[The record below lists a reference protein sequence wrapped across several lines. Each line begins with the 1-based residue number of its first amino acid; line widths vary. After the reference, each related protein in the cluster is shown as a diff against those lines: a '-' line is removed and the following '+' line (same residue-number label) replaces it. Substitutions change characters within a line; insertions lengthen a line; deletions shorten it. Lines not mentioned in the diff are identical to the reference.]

1 MDQLGDH
8 GNDEDEVLT
17 GPREATKGCSQH
29 FQYLGGSGGMGKSWA
44 IKAMETM
51 FTIKGIKKEMVITA
65 TSGTAAAGIG
75 GNTIHSAIGLT
86 FKDRDGQV
94 QEDMP
99 QISDERRKQRWRR
112 RKVLIVDEVSML
124 GLVGRSLLCWNRLN

>member
-1 MDQLGDH
+1 MA
-8 GNDEDEVLT
+8 E
-17 GPREATKGCSQH
+17 RA
-29 FQYLGGSGGMGKSWA
+29 KSWV
-44 IKAMETM
+44 IKAMETV
-51 FTIKGIKKEMVITA
+51 FTIKGIKKGMVITA

-75 GNTIHSAIGLT
+75 GNTIHSTIGLT

-99 QISDERRKQRWRR
+99 QISDEKRKQRWRR

-124 GLVGRSLLCWNRLN
+124 GLDTFYQVDQKLKYLRGFYDRDFGGMLVVIFTGDFKKDY